1 MSSIAT
7 DSEQAV
13 RSVAEF
19 GDPLDLLTPDA
30 LCTLLK
36 VRRSWLYDAVEAG
49 TLPALRLGRQLRFR
63 RLDVVA
69 FIDTQTS
76 GGPR

>member
-1 MSSIAT
+1 MSTAT
-7 DSEQAV
+7 DSA
-13 RSVAEF
+13 RTAATSAEF

-30 LCTLLK
+30 LCALLK

-69 FIDTQTS
+69 FIDAQAS
-76 GGPR
+76 GDSR

>member
-1 MSSIAT
+1 MADT
-7 DSEQAV
+7 TPAPE
-13 RSVAEF
+13 RFAEPPML

-69 FIDTQTS
+69 FIDAQTS